1 MARRSKSVGSETE
14 IRIKRGKKEAAVI
27 SARLPKR
34 QRRIDE
40 RWPVHESH
48 IVLRWL
54 SDGPDKPLFVEIRE
68 AAEFSRF
75 VNTVRLRGRLPP
87 SAVRAGGNVLND

>member
-1 MARRSKSVGSETE
+1 MSGGLSTRATGF
-14 IRIKRGKKEAAVI
+14 
-27 SARLPKR
+27 
-34 QRRIDE
+34 
-40 RWPVHESH
+40 H

-75 VNTVRLRGRLPP
+75 VNTVRLRGRLPR
-87 SAVRAGGNVLND
+87 SAVRAGGTYLTTDLYAAR